1 MTRTQKLLRLL
12 ATALIAALVAGG
24 VANTILSATPL
35 AASWPLAYLW
45 AFGAAL
51 LGAAMYSGAPGLIAA
66 LCALAVYLLA
76 VLLGGVFGARALFDA
91 LRAFGESGDAASLTA
106 HGPAAAMLLGVGLG
120 LLFFL
125 LVRKRGGL
133 FFAAVV
139 ALMAILAACAIGE
152 DASVGAAVPA
162 LIGLAAAYAFISDA
176 ERDLKSCVRA
186 LIPAALA
193 VLLALLLVPQGRL
206 TWTPLE
212 NAANALRNAFEDY
225 FHFSEVRQTFSLQER
240 GYNYTISGEDGEP
253 EPRLGGPADPDDTPV
268 MRVRADGDLLLRGT
282 IRRDYTG
289 YSWVDTGE
297 KARYL
302 YYDFTRRATRAD
314 IFGAD
319 EVPGGETAFTP
330 RTAEVEMLDGGTSTL
345 FAAHRLT
352 EFSMALQNA
361 VYYNSIGE
369 VFLARNVEAGD
380 EYAFTALV
388 QGNEA
393 ALLALT
399 QERASAQDEG
409 WQEAAETCLAL
420 PDAVEDGVYSL
431 AAQITSG
438 APDAFSKAVAI
449 RDWLADNCRY
459 TLEVDYP
466 PAERDFVSYFLL
478 DSREGYCSYFASAM
492 AVLCRAAGL
501 PARYVEG
508 YSLHAAPGESVVL
521 TGEDAH
527 AWVEVYFRGVGWLS
541 FDPTAAAQNAQG
553 VSSPQGGMHEHEGE
567 TEQGQ
572 ANLLPEAQDGEPT
585 PPPEHPE
592 STPTPT
598 NELSPST
605 PSPTPNDGSIT
616 PSPTPPDPFAAQN
629 SPSPSPTPAPQ
640 EEQPPQDGGADDDGD
655 EERRPP
661 VWPWIVL
668 GSLLLLALI
677 ALAVLWLRSRL
688 NRTDP
693 ALLAAKAKT
702 SEEAG
707 LILCRAMLTLLARTG
722 QIPVGGED
730 LAAFA
735 HRVCVGALSNPD
747 FEEFCA
753 RLMLSRYARAPLSA
767 ADLETGVRAYR
778 RMRRSVRRSERWRFD
793 LRRALHGLGDIT
805 AIP

>member
-1 MTRTQKLLRLL
+1 
-12 ATALIAALVAGG
+12 
-24 VANTILSATPL
+24 
-35 AASWPLAYLW
+35 
-45 AFGAAL
+45 
-51 LGAAMYSGAPGLIAA
+51 MYSGAPRLIAV

-76 VLLGGVFGARALFDA
+76 VLLGGVFGARALFEA

-319 EVPGGETAFTP
+319 EVPGRETPFTP

-380 EYAFTALV
+380 EYAFTALA

-501 PARYVEG
+501 PSRYVEG
-508 YSLHAAPGESVVL
+508 YSLHAAPGDSVVL

-527 AWVEVYFRGVGWLS
+527 AWVEVYFDGVGWLT
-541 FDPTAAAQNAQG
+541 FDPTAAAQDAQG
-553 VSSPQGGMHEHEGE
+553 TSQQGGGTHEHEGE
-567 TEQGQ
+567 AGRV
-572 ANLLPEAQDGEPT
+572 NLLPEDANNDPT
-585 PPPEHPE
+585 PPPEHPD
-592 STPTPT
+592 SAPTPTPT
-598 NELSPST
+598 LDLTPPT

-629 SPSPSPTPAPQ
+629 SPSPSPEPSP
-640 EEQPPQDGGADDDGD
+640 
-655 EERRPP
+655 
-661 VWPWIVL
+661 
-668 GSLLLLALI
+668 S
-677 ALAVLWLRSRL
+677 RSRS
-688 NRTDP
+688 R
-693 ALLAAKAKT
+693 
-702 SEEAG
+702 
-707 LILCRAMLTLLARTG
+707 RATARMT
-722 QIPVGGED
+722 I
-730 LAAFA
+730 
-735 HRVCVGALSNPD
+735 
-747 FEEFCA
+747 
-753 RLMLSRYARAPLSA
+753 SA
-767 ADLETGVRAYR
+767 ARRYGCGWYWAYR
-778 RMRRSVRRSERWRFD
+778 CFWR
-793 LRRALHGLGDIT
+793 
-805 AIP
+805 

>member
-24 VANTILSATPL
+24 AANTILSATPL

-51 LGAAMYSGAPGLIAA
+51 LGAAMFSGAPGLIAA

-76 VLLGGVFGARALFDA
+76 VLLGGVFGARALFEA
-91 LRAFGESGDAASLTA
+91 LRAFGESGDAASLAA

-139 ALMAILAACAIGE
+139 ALVAILAACAIGE

-314 IFGAD
+314 IFDSG
-319 EVPGGETAFTP
+319 EVPGGETAFTA

-352 EFSMALQNA
+352 DFSMALQNA

-380 EYAFTALV
+380 EYAFTALA
-388 QGNEA
+388 QGDEA
-393 ALLALT
+393 ALRALT
-399 QERASAQDEG
+399 LERAPAEDEG

-459 TLEVDYP
+459 TLNVDYP

-508 YSLHAAPGESVVL
+508 YSLRAAPGESVVL

-527 AWVEVYFRGVGWLS
+527 AWVEVYFNGVGWLT
-541 FDPTAAAQNAQG
+541 FDPTAAAQDAQG
-553 VSSPQGGMHEHEGE
+553 VSRQQGGGTHEHEGE
-567 TEQGQ
+567 DGRV
-572 ANLLPEAQDGEPT
+572 NLLPEDADSDPT
-585 PPPEHPE
+585 PPPEHPD
-592 STPTPT
+592 SAPTPTPT
-598 NELSPST
+598 LDLTPPT

-629 SPSPSPTPAPQ
+629 SPSPSPSPEPQ
-640 EEQPPQDGGADDDGD
+640 QEPQSDSADDDKH
-655 EERRPP
+655 RPP
-661 VWPWIVL
+661 VWLWVVL
-668 GSLLLLALI
+668 GILLLLALI
-677 ALAVLWLRSRL
+677 ALAVFWLRSRL
-688 NRTDP
+688 NKTDP
-693 ALLAAKAKT
+693 AVLAARAKNT
-702 SEEAG
+702 EEAG

-722 QIPVGGED
+722 QAPLGGEE
-730 LAAFA
+730 LPAFA
-735 HRVCVGALSNPD
+735 HRACVGALSNPD
-747 FEEFCA
+747 FEEFCG
-753 RLMLSRYARAPLSA
+753 RLALSRYARAPLA
-767 ADLETGVRAYR
+767 AEDLETGVRAYR
-778 RMRRSVRRSERWRFD
+778 RMRKAVRRGDRWRFD
-793 LRRALHGLGDIT
+793 LQRALHGLGDI
-805 AIP
+805 ASIP

>member
-24 VANTILSATPL
+24 AANTILSATPL

-51 LGAAMYSGAPGLIAA
+51 LGAAMFSGAPGLIAA

-76 VLLGGVFGARALFDA
+76 VLLGGVFGARALFEA
-91 LRAFGESGDAASLTA
+91 LRAFGESGDAASLAA

-125 LVRKRGGL
+125 LVRKRSGL

-139 ALMAILAACAIGE
+139 ALVAILAACAIGE

-508 YSLHAAPGESVVL
+508 YSLRAAPGESVVL

-527 AWVEVYFRGVGWLS
+527 AWVEVYFNGVGWLT
-541 FDPTAAAQNAQG
+541 FDPTAAAQDAQG
-553 VSSPQGGMHEHEGE
+553 VSRQQGGGTHEHEGE
-567 TEQGQ
+567 DGRV
-572 ANLLPEAQDGEPT
+572 NLLPEDADSDPT
-585 PPPEHPE
+585 PPPEHPD
-592 STPTPT
+592 SAPTPTPT
-598 NELSPST
+598 LDLTPPT

-629 SPSPSPTPAPQ
+629 SPSPSPEPSPEPQ
-640 EEQPPQDGGADDDGD
+640 QEPQSDSADDDK
-655 EERRPP
+655 RRPP
-661 VWPWIVL
+661 VWLWVVL
-668 GSLLLLALI
+668 GILLLLALI
-677 ALAVLWLRSRL
+677 ALAVFWLRSRL
-688 NRTDP
+688 NKTDP
-693 ALLAAKAKT
+693 AVLAARARNT
-702 SEEAG
+702 EEAG

-722 QIPVGGED
+722 QAPLGGEE
-730 LAAFA
+730 LSAFA

-747 FEEFCA
+747 FEAFCKKLTLA
-753 RLMLSRYARAPLSA
+753 RYARAPLGA